1 MQIKRV
7 APFPLNFNVSGLSSS
22 TDYVVTIMDD
32 FASDLAE
39 IPLTSNG
46 SGAISTPLPDYFS
59 RYDQEYRVEIYES
72 LGVAEDGSSIRGDL
86 VWVDT
91 LTIMRPYIDVSSMGS
106 TPEEIDELRK
116 YEELARAVI
125 NSMTEGFSYTR
136 ETVEVIGLGNDYLAL
151 PSRVNKV
158 IRVYENDVLVYD
170 AEPTDPEWKN
180 TREYYVTP
188 DRGAIT
194 VKIPNS
200 TGYNRLQSRAPY
212 RIKGASDSFTLY
224 NTNDSPNYSEATAY
238 DTKVFTDGAG
248 GSPMFPSK
256 WDYVVVY
263 DSGWPVIPQDIQWAT
278 ELLLKDF
285 KCNSLPYAGSYIKE
299 YESEQFTITYDPRVF
314 AGSGNDLVDKIL
326 SNYPRTINRM
336 GVI

>member
-1 MQIKRV
+1 MQITRTQ
-7 APFPLNFNVSGLSSS
+7 PFPLDFYANDLEAN
-22 TDYVVTIMDD
+22 TDYVVAIMDD
-32 FASDLAE
+32 FASDLVE
-39 IPLTSNG
+39 IPVTSNANG
-46 SGAISTPLPDYFS
+46 EVSTPLPDYFS

-72 LGVAEDGSSIRGDL
+72 LGLEEDGATIRGDL
-86 VWVDT
+86 AWVDT
-91 LTIMRPYIDVSSMGS
+91 LSIMRPYVDVYSMG
-106 TPEEIDELRK
+106 TTEEEIAELEK
-116 YEELARAVI
+116 YEQLARAVI
-125 NSMTEGFSYTR
+125 NSMTDGFSYTR
-136 ETVEVIGLGNDYLAL
+136 QTVELIGLGNDYLTI
-151 PSRVNKV
+151 PSRVNKI

-170 AEPTDPEWKN
+170 AEPIDPEWKN

-238 DTKVFTDGAG
+238 DTKVFVDGAG

-263 DSGWPVIPQDIQWAT
+263 DSGWPIIPQDIKWAA
-278 ELLLKDF
+278 ELLINDL
-285 KCNSLPYAGSYIKE
+285 KCNNLPYANAYISSYSTDQYQIRFDE
-299 YESEQFTITYDPRVF
+299 RVF
-314 AGSGNDLVDKIL
+314 TGSGNDLVDKIL
-326 SNYPRTINRM
+326 SNYTRTINRM